1 MVSSHSDPGFSHVT
15 CFANGTLASM
25 IEAEHSL
32 LEVSCFAGKTPRLD
46 YCMMRGLVEKNLEG
60 REAIVG
66 VPALS

>member
-1 MVSSHSDPGFSHVT
+1 
-15 CFANGTLASM
+15 M